1 MVAILPPMSQAG
13 GSPRYAYKLGEE
25 VLESHHTEKDF
36 GIMVDEK
43 LNMNQKCAFVAW
55 KAASK
60 EGWLAGRGMWLSLS
74 TVPS

>member
-36 GIMVDEK
+36 GIMVYEK